1 MRPLGIVHA
10 GQVHALFR
18 LNLPGMHDLLFSGAV
33 QCSAP
38 PLLGA
43 LERRSLVRQCGL
55 ARLFDGRELFLHAD
69 SAQGGFGCAG
79 LLYYCASAITRAGG
93 LSAGAGVSIGSV
105 GLPVERR

>member
-18 LNLPGMHDLLFSGAV
+18 LNQPGIHDLLLSGAV

>member
-18 LNLPGMHDLLFSGAV
+18 LNLLGMHDLLFSDAV

-43 LERRSLVRQCGL
+43 LEWRRAV
-55 ARLFDGRELFLHAD
+55 
-69 SAQGGFGCAG
+69 
-79 LLYYCASAITRAGG
+79 
-93 LSAGAGVSIGSV
+93 
-105 GLPVERR
+105 